1 MARRPSP
8 RLLVLGAGPMRELFF
23 HTAARLGVAV
33 VLVDEN
39 TYNRYDRMC
48 DVSLPWPAAG
58 LEVSPAAG
66 LLASSALGR
75 HWRLDGPLTGVTAL
89 TDAGI
94 TQAAGLAAREALP
107 GPGPVVARAGQDKA
121 AIRTL
126 TDGTSCRAIRARAIR
141 GESDIRAFFGDG
153 PRPAVLK
160 PADGAGSSSIHLVDG
175 QEAACGYL
183 AEVLASSASRQAIL
197 EDYLPGDEHS
207 IEVVVRDGRRLRC
220 VLTRKVTSG
229 PPHYVEL
236 QHVVTSDQRACA
248 RTGAEG
254 LADRLIGALGVADCV
269 LHVEAKRTTA
279 GWALIEIAFRPAGG
293 MICEL
298 VRRACGIDL
307 YEEQIRA
314 ALGLPAGTTAG
325 RGRHAGVRFV
335 AGTGRLADIGT
346 LRPVI
351 EPFPSIE
358 HADVFFEHGFV
369 IDEVTANWRRAGY
382 VLGTAT
388 RLGPLLDDLAGAA
401 ATMADALGLTCVGP
415 ATQHGDAR
423 TNGMPGMRDHAERHR
438 G

>member
-1 MARRPSP
+1 MAGRPSP
-8 RLLVLGAGPMRELFF
+8 QLLVLGAGPMREFFF

-39 TYNRYDRMC
+39 AYNRYDRMC
-48 DVSLPWPAAG
+48 DVSLPWPAAS
-58 LEVSPAAG
+58 LEVNPATG
-66 LLASSALGR
+66 LLVSSALGR
-75 HWRLDGPLTGVTAL
+75 HRRLDGPLTGVTAL
-89 TDAGI
+89 TDVGMA
-94 TQAAGLAAREALP
+94 QAARLAAREALP
-107 GPGPVVARAGQDKA
+107 GPGRVVARAGQDKA

-126 TDGTSCRAIRARAIR
+126 TDGTSCRVIRARAIR
-141 GESDIRAFFGDG
+141 DESDICAFFSDG

-160 PADGAGSSSIHLVDG
+160 PADGAGSSSIRLVDG
-175 QEAACGYL
+175 REAACGCL
-183 AEVLASSASRQAIL
+183 AEVLASSASRQAVL

-207 IEVVVRDGRRLRC
+207 IEVVVRDGRRVRC

-236 QHVVTSDQRACA
+236 QHVVASDQQACT

-254 LADRLIGALGVADCV
+254 FADRLIGALEVADCV
-269 LHVEAKRTTA
+269 LHIEAKLSTA

-314 ALGLPAGTTAG
+314 ALGLPAGTAAR

-351 EPFPSIE
+351 EPFPCIE
-358 HADVFFEHGFV
+358 HADVLFEHGFV
-369 IDEVTANWRRAGY
+369 IDEVAANWRRAGY

-401 ATMADALGLTCVGP
+401 AAMADALALTPAGP
-415 ATQHGDAR
+415 APQNGDAR
-423 TNGMPGMRDHAERHR
+423 ADSSPGTHDLAGGHR
-438 G
+438 L